1 MDPRNVLYFD
11 AMPTFKVI
19 TAVGALMLICV
30 LSACGAKDAGTAN
43 PAARQ
48 APSGDATAEQVAE
61 EGRQDLDCPADID
74 TPARAANAPVDDVI
88 GVRPGLTFEEAANS
102 VLCSG
107 ELLVVGT
114 DTSARFN
121 IKAYGATMRQ
131 GFTARDA
138 EARVTKTSEQH
149 MREMADNF
157 AARSGNAVRQD
168 MRPGQAKWYVSTM
181 GLPGKERVIGVAR
194 EEWFAEGRN
203 PTMESVTAALIKKY
217 GEPTRKQ
224 VMPEQAY
231 ITWVHDPSGRF
242 ASGSSP
248 LANSCTVSPD
258 PDGGTSFSPDCG
270 VVVAARVQ
278 PLRDN
283 PALAQFVQV
292 GLADQAGGYQT
303 IVGTEQ
309 ALESAEMQRRAEQVS
324 DATRNADQ
332 PRL

>member
-1 MDPRNVLYFD
+1 MR
-11 AMPTFKVI
+11 
-19 TAVGALMLICV
+19 AVTLVCSLILICM
-30 LSACGAKDAGTAN
+30 LSGCGAKNPDTAD
-43 PAARQ
+43 PAARN

-61 EGRQDLDCPADID
+61 EAREDLDCPADID
-74 TPARAANAPVDDVI
+74 TPARAANAPVDDVV
-88 GVRPGLTFEEAANS
+88 GVRPGLSFEEAANS

-107 ELLVVGT
+107 ELLVVDT

-121 IKAYGATMRQ
+121 IKTYGATIRQ

-138 EARVTKTSEQH
+138 EARVTKTSEQY
-149 MREMADNF
+149 MREMSDNF

-194 EEWFAEGRN
+194 EEWFVEGRN
-203 PTMESVTAALIKKY
+203 PTMESVAAALIKKY

-224 VMPEQAY
+224 VMPQQVY

-242 ASGSSP
+242 ASETSP
-248 LANSCTVSPD
+248 LANRCNASPD

-278 PLRDN
+278 PAREN

-303 IVGTEQ
+303 IMDTEQ
-309 ALESAEMQRRAEQVS
+309 ALESAEMQRRAQQVT
-324 DATRNADQ
+324 DAARNADQ
-332 PRL
+332 PQL